1 MQKKEVVLKLIC
13 LIVLFLSCKQSE
25 KINDD
30 SIFRYNEYRNVTSL
44 DPAFAR
50 NPQNIWPINQ
60 LFNGLVQLDK
70 NLSIQPEIASSW
82 TISQDGLTYEF
93 SLRKDV
99 FFHSSPLFGQKST
112 RSVVAADF
120 VYSFDRLKDPSVA
133 SPGGWVLQQVESY
146 KAIDEHTFS
155 IQLKKPFPAFLGLLS
170 MRYCAVVPH
179 EVVSHFGSSFRSNP
193 IGTGPFYFKRWD
205 ENVKLVL
212 RKNIHYFELDKQG
225 QKLPYLEAIAI
236 QFIPD
241 IQSEFML
248 FLQGK
253 LDFINSLDAS

>member
-1 MQKKEVVLKLIC
+1 
-13 LIVLFLSCKQSE
+13 
-25 KINDD
+25 
-30 SIFRYNEYRNVTSL
+30 
-44 DPAFAR
+44 
-50 NPQNIWPINQ
+50 
-60 LFNGLVQLDK
+60 
-70 NLSIQPEIASSW
+70 
-82 TISQDGLTYEF
+82 
-93 SLRKDV
+93 
-99 FFHSSPLFGQKST
+99 
-112 RSVVAADF
+112 
-120 VYSFDRLKDPSVA
+120 
-133 SPGGWVLQQVESY
+133 
-146 KAIDEHTFS
+146 
-155 IQLKKPFPAFLGLLS
+155 

-248 FLQGK
+248 FLQ
-253 LDFINSLDAS
+253 